1 MQEFLLEFQQVFYQ
15 YSGSQEFTINN
26 LSLKIPKQ
34 KKCALIGQNGCGKTT
49 LFLLANGLYK
59 PHAGSILW
67 CGQPLHYDRNSLK
80 ILRQKV
86 GLIFQDPE
94 QQLVAATVEEDI
106 SYGLCNL
113 GLPTAEIQTRV
124 KQALREFDLTALAE
138 KPVHHLSLG
147 QKRRVSIADVMV
159 LQPELLVLDEP
170 TAYLDIKHTRK
181 LMANL
186 RNIHQNGTTLL
197 MATHDLNLVY
207 NWADWLFVMH
217 QGRLVLEGEPQ
228 DVFSQRDILE
238 ELELTMS
245 FL

>member
-1 MQEFLLEFQQVFYQ
+1 
-15 YSGSQEFTINN
+15 

-59 PHAGSILW
+59 PNSGSVLW
-67 CGQPLHYDRNSLK
+67 CGKPFRYDRNSLRS
-80 ILRQKV
+80 LRQKV

-113 GLPTAEIQTRV
+113 GLTPAEIQLRV
-124 KQALREFDLTALAE
+124 DQALKEFELTALAE

-170 TAYLDIKHTRK
+170 TAYLDVKHTRN
-181 LMANL
+181 LMATL
-186 RNIHQNGTTLL
+186 KKIHQNGTTLL

-207 NWADWLFVMH
+207 NWADWIFVMH
-217 QGRLVLEGEPQ
+217 QGQLVLEGKPQ
-228 DVFSQRDILE
+228 DVFMQRDLLE
-238 ELELTMS
+238 ELELGMPYFYNT
-245 FL
+245 L